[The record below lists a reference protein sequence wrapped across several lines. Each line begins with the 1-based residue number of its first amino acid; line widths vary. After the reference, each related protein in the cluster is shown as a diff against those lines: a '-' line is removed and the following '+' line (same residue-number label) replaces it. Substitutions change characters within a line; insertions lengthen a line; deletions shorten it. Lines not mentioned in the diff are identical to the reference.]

1 MHETGGDET
10 EPLVI
15 CRTEGPRLVIAAA
28 CVRATRL
35 GLRPGMAVAQA
46 QAMQPGLRVVRETPE
61 QDQAA
66 LNKVAAW
73 CLRYTPLT
81 RAVPPDGVWLDLTG
95 CAHLH
100 GGESALLSDLAARL
114 SRAGLHNRIA
124 LADTPGAAHAL
135 AHYGAQ
141 PLTIAP
147 PGDQQALLALPVA
160 ALRIGDEAAALLR
173 RLGLRRIGDL
183 AALPRAPLARR
194 LGTAVT
200 LRLDQALG
208 RVDEPITP
216 QASPAEIA
224 HRLCFVE
231 PLLTADALAAGI
243 RMLAAA
249 LCPLLEAR
257 GLGARRL
264 ALCFERVDNSRQ
276 VQLVSLAG
284 ASRDGR
290 HIARLFEERLE
301 QVDPGDGI
309 EAIAL
314 SAAIAETLTSDQQGE
329 PDVAPLIDRLANRL
343 GTNRLWRPA
352 PVQSDVP
359 ERAVRPVAPIQTQRT
374 DCTLAWPPSLPR
386 PIRLFD
392 PPVPVQTLTALP
404 DQPPSFFIWRRHR
417 HQVRR
422 ADGPERIAGEW
433 WRRPGELLA
442 VRDYFRLE
450 DETGRRFWLFRRGD
464 GEDAQT
470 GDLSWFLHG
479 LF

>member
-1 MHETGGDET
+1 M
-10 EPLVI
+10 VV

-28 CVRATRL
+28 CARATRL
-35 GLRPGMAVAQA
+35 DLRPGMAIAQA
-46 QAMQPGLRVVRETPE
+46 QAMHPGLRVVRETPE
-61 QDQAA
+61 QDHAA
-66 LNKVAAW
+66 LERLAAW

-100 GGESALLSDLAARL
+100 GGEAALLSDLAARL

-124 LADTPGAAHAL
+124 VADTPGAAQAL
-135 AHYGAQ
+135 GRHGAQ
-141 PLTIAP
+141 PLTMVA
-147 PGDQQALLALPVA
+147 PGDHRALLSLPVA
-160 ALRIGDEAAALLR
+160 ALRIGDEAAALLH

-194 LGTAVT
+194 LGTSVT

-208 RVDEPITP
+208 CVDEPITP
-216 QASPAEIA
+216 QAPPAEIA
-224 HRLCFVE
+224 PRICFIE
-231 PLLTADALAAGI
+231 PLLTADALANAI

-249 LCPLLEAR
+249 LCPLLETR

-276 VQLVSLAG
+276 VQLVSLAQ
-284 ASRDGR
+284 ASRDRR

-309 EAIAL
+309 EAMAL
-314 SAAIAETLTSDQQGE
+314 SAAVAETLPSGQQTNGA
-329 PDVAPLIDRLANRL
+329 DLAPLVDRLANRL
-343 GTNRLWRPA
+343 GPRRLWRPA
-352 PVQSDVP
+352 PMQSDVP
-359 ERAVRPVAPIQTQRT
+359 ERAVRPVAPIQTERA
-374 DCTLAWPPSLPR
+374 DDALAWPPSLPR

-392 PPVPVQTLTALP
+392 PPVPVRTLTALP

>member
-1 MHETGGDET
+1 M
-10 EPLVI
+10 V
-15 CRTEGPRLVIAAA
+15 AAA
-28 CVRATRL
+28 CARATRL

-46 QAMQPGLRVVRETPE
+46 QAMHPGLRVVPEIPE
-61 QDQAA
+61 QDQEA
-66 LNKVAAW
+66 LERLAAW

-100 GGESALLSDLAARL
+100 GGEAALLSNLAARL

-141 PLTIAP
+141 PLTIAA
-147 PGDQQALLALPVA
+147 PGNQQALLSLPVS
-160 ALRIGDEAAALLR
+160 ALRIGDEAAALLH

-194 LGTAVT
+194 LGTSVT

-208 RVDEPITP
+208 RIDEPIAP
-216 QASPAEIA
+216 QAPPAEIA
-224 HRLCFVE
+224 QRICFVE
-231 PLLTADALAAGI
+231 PLLTAEALANAT
-243 RMLAAA
+243 RMLTAAI
-249 LCPLLEAR
+249 CPLLEAR

-264 ALCFERVDNSRQ
+264 TLCFERVDNSRQ
-276 VQLVSLAG
+276 VQLVSLAR
-284 ASRDGR
+284 ASRDCR

-309 EAIAL
+309 EAMAL
-314 SAAIAETLTSDQQGE
+314 SATVAETLPSAQQAPG
-329 PDVAPLIDRLANRL
+329 PDLAPLVDRLANRL
-343 GTNRLWRPA
+343 GAQRLWRPA

-359 ERAVRPVAPIQTQRT
+359 ERAVRPVGPIQTEKLA
-374 DCTLAWPPSLPR
+374 DCALAWPPSLPR

-392 PPVPVQTLTALP
+392 PPVPVRTLTALP